1 MKSYPYN
8 LPEYDADTREWM
20 AIYEAQGDSITD
32 RAGIASVLGL
42 SPHRVSEL
50 TKAGH
55 LQAASVRPLRYAV
68 EHNRGCY
75 ENYCWAVRVGS
86 SLAKLST

>member
-1 MKSYPYN
+1 
-8 LPEYDADTREWM
+8 M
-20 AIYEAQGDSITD
+20 AIDEANGDTITD
-32 RAGIASVLGL
+32 RAGVASVLGL

-55 LQAASVRPLRYAV
+55 LQAASVKPLRYAV

-75 ENYCWAVRVGS
+75 DSYSGR
-86 SLAKLST
+86 

>member
-1 MKSYPYN
+1 MKTYPYN
-8 LPEYDADTREWM
+8 LPEYDADAQEWM
-20 AIYEAQGDSITD
+20 AVYKADGDTITD

-68 EHNRGCY
+68 EHNQSNY
-75 ENYCWAVRVGS
+75 ENYCWAVKVGS
-86 SLAKLST
+86 SLARLST